1 MACPPFLP
9 ATGAVERARAD
20 LIGEIVAGRLSL
32 DRAALFFAGH
42 PAALARFA
50 GDRRVS
56 PFLFECL
63 AKVAR
68 LWILRRDRI

>member
-1 MACPPFLP
+1 MAYPPFLP
-9 ATGAVERARAD
+9 AAGALERARAD
-20 LIGEIVAGRLSL
+20 LTGEILAVLLSF
-32 DRAALFFAGH
+32 DREALFFPGR

-50 GDRRVS
+50 WDCRVS

-68 LWILRRDRI
+68 LRILRRDRI

>member
-1 MACPPFLP
+1 
-9 ATGAVERARAD
+9 VEKARAD
-20 LIGEIVAGRLSL
+20 LIGEIVAERLSF
-32 DRAALFFAGH
+32 DRAALFFAGP

-68 LWILRRDRI
+68 LRILRRDRI